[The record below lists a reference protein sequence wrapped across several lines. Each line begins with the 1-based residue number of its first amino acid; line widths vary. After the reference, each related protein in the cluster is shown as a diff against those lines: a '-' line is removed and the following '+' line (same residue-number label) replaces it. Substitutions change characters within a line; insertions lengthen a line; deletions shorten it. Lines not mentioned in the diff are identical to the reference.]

1 MTLYYVLLQRTT
13 ASESFYRKL
22 IQDVLEQ
29 KDIYVKD
36 VEITPI
42 YFPRGLKVIVKLEKG
57 QDKELA
63 RKLIKGIVG
72 SLSGFGQREVSLP

>member
-1 MTLYYVLLQRTT
+1 MKYIITEQQ
-13 ASESFYRKL
+13 ASEIFTLYRKL
-22 IQDVLEQ
+22 IKDVLEQ